1 MSWSK
6 AYESRAEFT
15 DTARRN
21 ADKNSLPA
29 DQQRQYDTAVA
40 GAEALLPGLGDANAD
55 VRIAI
60 SGHANGMEAAPND
73 QISVFVSR
81 K

>member
-40 GAEALLPGLGDANAD
+40 GAEALLPGLGADAE
-55 VRIAI
+55 VRVAI
-60 SGHANGMEAAPND
+60 SGHAAGTAPAAGD

>member
-15 DTARRN
+15 DVARRS

-29 DQQRQYDTAVA
+29 DQQRQYDVAIA
-40 GAEALLPGLGDANAD
+40 GAEALLPGLGDGNAD
-55 VRIAI
+55 VRVAI
-60 SGHANGMEAAPND
+60 SGHASGTTPTMND
-73 QISVFVSR
+73 QISVFVSH